1 MKVAPPILFGI
12 TSTILIIKM
21 LECLARKFM
30 NKPTVLVSAITL
42 LVLSAGIVIPQAFA
56 AGPPRDWTAHS
67 PIFVIKP
74 SSATPVGLT
83 PSQIR
88 HIYGFDLLSCT
99 FSGTF
104 GSTTLCGT
112 GQTVAIVDAFDDP
125 GIESD
130 LGTFSSTFALPSCT
144 TANGC
149 FTKATPQGAPR
160 TDRGWALEISL
171 DVEWAHAIAPG
182 AKILLVESLTNSF
195 TNLFGAVDFAARQ
208 AGVHQVS
215 MSWGG
220 GEFSTESSFD
230 SHFSVSGVTF
240 TASSGDGG
248 NGIIYPSASPLVVS
262 VGGTTLNLDSSGNL
276 VSETAWSGSGGGI
289 SKDET
294 EPSYQTNY
302 PIPSTGGFRGNP
314 DVSYDADPAS
324 GVAVFDS
331 LGFQGLKNWIQVG
344 GTSAG
349 APQWAA
355 LFAIANAGRA
365 AGRSSPLGSTSTTT
379 PTNVALYSIAKTAY
393 ATNYRDITSG
403 TNGNCGAICTAGPN
417 YDFVTGLGSPL
428 ANNIIASLVKA

>member
-1 MKVAPPILFGI
+1 MQVASIPIGI
-12 TSTILIIKM
+12 TFTTLIM
-21 LECLARKFM
+21 PTLERLARKSM
-30 NKPTVLVSAITL
+30 NKPTILLSAITL
-42 LVLSAGIVIPQAFA
+42 LVLSAGVVVPQAFA
-56 AGPPRDWTAHS
+56 AGPPGDWTAHS
-67 PIFVIKP
+67 PILVIKP
-74 SSATPVGLT
+74 SSSTPVGLT

-144 TANGC
+144 TANSC
-149 FTKATPQGAPR
+149 FTKATPQGLPR

-171 DVEWAHAIAPG
+171 DVEWVHAIAPG
-182 AKILLVESLTNSF
+182 AKILLVEAKTNSF
-195 TNLFGAVDFAARQ
+195 TNLFGAVDFAASQ
-208 AGVHQVS
+208 AGVHQIS

-220 GEFSTESSFD
+220 GEFSTESASD
-230 SHFSVSGVTF
+230 SHFRVSGVTF

-302 PIPSTGGFRGNP
+302 PIPATGGFRGNP
-314 DVSYDADPAS
+314 DVSYNADPSS
-324 GVAVFDS
+324 GVAIFDS
-331 LGFQGLKNWIQVG
+331 LGDMGFKNWIQVG

-355 LFAIANAGRA
+355 LFAIANVGRP
-365 AGRSSPLGSTSTTT
+365 SPLGSTSATT
-379 PTNVALYSIAKTAY
+379 PTNVALYNIAKAAY

-403 TNGNCGAICTAGPN
+403 TN
-417 YDFVTGLGSPL
+417 
-428 ANNIIASLVKA
+428 